1 MICNECVAP
10 LVGQLTEKDRAG
22 LSTPPEPEEKTVK
35 TPPAE
40 FIHVDRRRLRAFRC
54 GRSLQQ

>member
-35 TPPAE
+35 
-40 FIHVDRRRLRAFRC
+40 IHWDELAHHQTHGPR
-54 GRSLQQ
+54 